1 MDYILRCNLH
11 VQLYLYHITK
21 VTQLTHWVLQTFI
34 CFSVKHKQRLKLLHV
49 PVNFSWKKKIQKTK
63 GRRQKMA
70 VKQNYDFLRIVSFV
84 ETLMNSERYIV
95 VLDLFGDQESV
106 NMIRWCRKINWG
118 TLPPS
123 TKVAPVVHVSWKNY
137 LFFLYSQRIS
147 IHFSVSLCQIFIIFY
162 CLFSISLKFQG
173 PKLSLVKNREY

>member
-1 MDYILRCNLH
+1 M
-11 VQLYLYHITK
+11 
-21 VTQLTHWVLQTFI
+21 TQLTHWVLQTFI
-34 CFSVKHKQRLKLLHV
+34 CFNVKHKQRLKLLHV
-49 PVNFSWKKKIQKTK
+49 PVNFSWKKKDTENQRKKTK
-63 GRRQKMA
+63 DGCKA
-70 VKQNYDFLRIVSFV
+70 KLWLFV

-106 NMIRWCRKINWG
+106 NMRRWCRKINWG

-123 TKVAPVVHVSWKNY
+123 TKVAAVVHVSWKNY

-147 IHFSVSLCQIFIIFY
+147 IHFSTSLCHIFIIFY

>member
-34 CFSVKHKQRLKLLHV
+34 ILFQCETQAKVKITTCTSKLH
-49 PVNFSWKKKIQKTK
+49 WKKKIQKTK
-63 GRRQKMA
+63 GRRQKIA

-106 NMIRWCRKINWG
+106 NMRRWCRKINWG
-118 TLPPS
+118 TLPPG
-123 TKVAPVVHVSWKNY
+123 TKVAAVVHVS
-137 LFFLYSQRIS
+137 
-147 IHFSVSLCQIFIIFY
+147 
-162 CLFSISLKFQG
+162 
-173 PKLSLVKNREY
+173 